1 MIVRTEHHFA
11 WEKVD
16 FVIYCRTPIRSIA
29 RNLGV
34 MSSDHV
40 LAADIKKALPVSNP
54 EGPCTNFTNN
64 KNIHLLPCKIH
75 HDGQA
80 RVSEYFNP
88 QQVDG
93 EGINAKFEASYRG
106 RRLAGKKV
114 NLPEGVTGIVLRQQT
129 GASIGNQQCQSN
141 NFAVA
146 DEVFDHFFYWNH
158 DIEPSET
165 DHVPKTLQW
174 FDIAKT
180 LHAPIVDED
189 VGDVS

>member
-64 KNIHLLPCKIH
+64 KNI
-75 HDGQA
+75 
-80 RVSEYFNP
+80 
-88 QQVDG
+88 
-93 EGINAKFEASYRG
+93 INTVKAILVI
-106 RRLAGKKV
+106 LA
-114 NLPEGVTGIVLRQQT
+114 IVL
-129 GASIGNQQCQSN
+129 IN
-141 NFAVA
+141 
-146 DEVFDHFFYWNH
+146 Y
-158 DIEPSET
+158 I
-165 DHVPKTLQW
+165 
-174 FDIAKT
+174 
-180 LHAPIVDED
+180 
-189 VGDVS
+189 